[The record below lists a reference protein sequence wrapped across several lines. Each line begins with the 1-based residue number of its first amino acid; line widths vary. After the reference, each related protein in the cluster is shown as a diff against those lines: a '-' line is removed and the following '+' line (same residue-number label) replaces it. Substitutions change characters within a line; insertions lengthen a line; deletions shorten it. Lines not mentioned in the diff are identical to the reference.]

1 MRVRVKL
8 RRSRVIGKATLII
21 STVAARYTRFP
32 VVGLRVGAG
41 IRARRGT
48 IVQQGEV

>member
-1 MRVRVKL
+1 MRVRAKL
-8 RRSRVIGKATLII
+8 GRSKAIGKATLII

-32 VVGLRVGAG
+32 VVGLRAGAG

-48 IVQQGEV
+48 TV